1 MLFCTCKNSEEG
13 GGAFFSL
20 DLRVDPETAPGW
32 GGLGMFPS
40 DWHSHASGGCHAS
53 ALRLV
58 VMGQPIDCRRSLFSG
73 AAGEASPE
81 ELDFGIGNS
90 NVKGAGD
97 RGDIGVDGDL
107 KN

>member
-1 MLFCTCKNSEEG
+1 
-13 GGAFFSL
+13 
-20 DLRVDPETAPGW
+20 
-32 GGLGMFPS
+32 
-40 DWHSHASGGCHAS
+40 
-53 ALRLV
+53 
-58 VMGQPIDCRRSLFSG
+58 LFSG